1 MQNVDN
7 SKKGGNM
14 KLYPRNR
21 HLIIEPI
28 EEKPEEQTGI
38 LLPEDY
44 TKPKPPFMQARVKE
58 LSPDCTVNVS
68 KGDKIV
74 IERSMLQEV
83 EVSEGSFYLV
93 LENYIYGVL
102 SNR

>member
-1 MQNVDN
+1 
-7 SKKGGNM
+7 
-14 KLYPRNR
+14 
-21 HLIIEPI
+21 
-28 EEKPEEQTGI
+28 
-38 LLPEDY
+38 
-44 TKPKPPFMQARVKE
+44 MQARVKE